1 MNTILVTCATSTIGS
16 RVVNNLKN
24 THVHVK
30 AGVRSKAK
38 ARGISSSNVD
48 VVELDFEKP
57 ATYLS
62 ALEGI
67 EKVFFILPVI
77 PNQVEITDAFIKA
90 AKEKGVKKIVLLS
103 GLGADI
109 KSASDILRWHGEK
122 EKVVRKSGIPYTILR
137 PGNFMQNYIKG
148 CYSEMCGNGKLTLP
162 QGDAKINQVDADD
175 IAQAA
180 TSVLTNFGH
189 KDRIYSLTGYSY
201 TNMEIVDLISNIT
214 GKKIEYEDISEE
226 AARTIMKQCK
236 ISEWMT
242 EAMLGLQR
250 ACRDGL
256 MEAYSMDLKNLTG
269 KGPTTFAE
277 FAIRHKAVFS
287 S

>member
-1 MNTILVTCATSTIGS
+1 MNTILVTCATSTIGN
-16 RVVNNLKN
+16 RVVNNLRT

-30 AGVRSKAK
+30 AGVRNRAK
-38 ARGISSSNVD
+38 ARGISSDNVD

-62 ALEGI
+62 ALEGV
-67 EKVFFILPVI
+67 EKVLLILPVI
-77 PNQVEITDAFIKA
+77 PNQVEITHAFTKA

-109 KSASDILRWHGEK
+109 KSSSDILRWHGEK
-122 EKVVRKSGIPYTILR
+122 EKVVRKSGISYTILR
-137 PGNFMQNYIKG
+137 PGNFMQNYIEG
-148 CYSEMCGNGKLTLP
+148 CYSEMCGNGKLRLP

-180 TSVLTNFGH
+180 TNVLTNFGH
-189 KDRIYSLTGYSY
+189 KDRVYSLTGYSY

-226 AARTIMKQCK
+226 IARTKMKQCN
-236 ISEWMT
+236 IGEWMI

-250 ACRDGL
+250 ACKEGL

-287 S
+287 T

>member
-1 MNTILVTCATSTIGS
+1 MNTILVTCATSTIGN

-30 AGVRSKAK
+30 AGVRKRAK
-38 ARGISSSNVD
+38 ARKISGGNVD
-48 VVELDFEKP
+48 TVELDFEKP
-57 ATYLS
+57 ATWLS
-62 ALEGI
+62 ALEGV
-67 EKVFFILPVI
+67 EKILFILPVI
-77 PNQVEITDAFIKA
+77 PNQVEIVHAFTKA

-109 KSASDILRWHGEK
+109 KSSSDILRWHGEK

-180 TSVLTNFGH
+180 ANVLTNFGH

-226 AARTIMKQCK
+226 TARTKMKQCN
-236 ISEWMT
+236 INEWMT

-250 ACRDGL
+250 ACKEGL

>member
-1 MNTILVTCATSTIGS
+1 LPALT
-16 RVVNNLKN
+16 
-24 THVHVK
+24 
-30 AGVRSKAK
+30 GV
-38 ARGISSSNVD
+38 
-48 VVELDFEKP
+48 
-57 ATYLS
+57 
-62 ALEGI
+62 
-67 EKVFFILPVI
+67 EKVLLILPII
-77 PNQVEITDAFIKA
+77 PDQVEITRAFMKA

-109 KSASDILRWHGEK
+109 KSTSDILRWHGEK
-122 EKVVRKSGIPYTILR
+122 EKVVRKSGISYTILR
-137 PGNFMQNYIKG
+137 PGNFMQNYIRG
-148 CYSEMCGNGKLTLP
+148 CYSAMCSDGKLTLP

-180 TSVLTNFGH
+180 TNVLTNFGH
-189 KDRIYSLTGYSY
+189 KDRIYNLTGYSY

-214 GKKIEYEDISEE
+214 GKSIEYKDISEE
-226 AARTIMKQCK
+226 AARSKMEQCNMNN
-236 ISEWMT
+236 WMID
-242 EAMLGLQR
+242 AMLGLQH
-250 ACRDGL
+250 ACREGL